1 MEALSRPFLKLEQ
14 ETWSLEMGRSQS
26 PPKSCEWMKP
36 RRTWSSPCEEAG
48 GEKSWCP

>member
-14 ETWSLEMGRSQS
+14 ETWNLEMGRSQR

-36 RRTWSSPCEEAG
+36 QEDLVQPL
-48 GEKSWCP
+48 